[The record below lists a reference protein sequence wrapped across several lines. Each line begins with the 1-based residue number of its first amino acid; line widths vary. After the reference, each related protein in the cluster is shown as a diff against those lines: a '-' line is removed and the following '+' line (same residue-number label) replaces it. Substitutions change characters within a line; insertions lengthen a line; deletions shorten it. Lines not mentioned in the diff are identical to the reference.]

1 MTRLIF
7 IFRISRSQHYSIITN
22 GKIIAL
28 FAATGDG
35 DTQLVLIVRCEL
47 PPFADVGPT
56 RKVNDSAIIDFV
68 AAGGHVVGYDARPT
82 DVPETLVILLGLSE
96 KH

>member
-7 IFRISRSQHYSIITN
+7 IFRISRSQRNSIITN

-28 FAATGDG
+28 DAATGDG

-47 PPFADVGPT
+47 PPFADVVPI
-56 RKVNDSAIIDFV
+56 KNVNDSAIMDFV
-68 AAGGHVVGYDARPT
+68 AADGHVVGDDARPT